1 MLIEKYQPQRAEDI
15 QEALKYLLGDT
26 IDELLKA
33 ELDEHLNYKY
43 GEKPVSLNTRNG
55 SSKKIVRLS

>member
-33 ELDEHLNYKY
+33 ELDEHLDYT
-43 GEKPVSLNTRNG
+43 S
-55 SSKKIVRLS
+55 I